1 VPGDDRSLRLDGL
14 PPPRRRHDA
23 PDFLEL
29 PERTVKP
36 RRTGITHVLDRGL
49 SPLELESLLKTAGEH
64 IDLVKLGW
72 GTAYVTRGVRDK
84 VAICREAG
92 VRVCPGG
99 TLLEIAFEQGRLE
112 AYVEWLRELG
122 IDHVEVSNG
131 SLAMP
136 VADKRELIARLAAE
150 FTVVAEVGSKGA
162 PDAVADEWASE
173 MLGDIAAGA
182 AYVIAEGR
190 ETGTA
195 GLFHPSGEV
204 RTDLV
209 EKILRAVGASVVI
222 FEAPQRAQQTWLL
235 RHVGPNANLGNI
247 RAEDVIA
254 LETLRRGLRY
264 ETLDLLPSA
273 TSSRSALWTT

>member
-1 VPGDDRSLRLDGL
+1 MPGDDRSLRLDGL
-14 PPPRRRHDA
+14 PPPRRRHDS

-49 SPLELESLLKTAGEH
+49 SPLELESLLKTAGDH

-72 GTAYVTRGVRDK
+72 GTAYVTLGVRDK
-84 VAICREAG
+84 LAICREAG

-112 AYVEWLRELG
+112 AYLEWLRELG
-122 IDHVEVSNG
+122 IDHIEVSNG

-136 VADKRELIARLAAE
+136 VDDKRELIARLAAE

-182 AYVIAEGR
+182 TYVIAEGR
-190 ETGTA
+190 ESGTA
-195 GLFHPSGEV
+195 GLFDSSGAV

-264 ETLDLLPSA
+264 ETLDFLPSA
-273 TSSRSALWTT
+273 VPR